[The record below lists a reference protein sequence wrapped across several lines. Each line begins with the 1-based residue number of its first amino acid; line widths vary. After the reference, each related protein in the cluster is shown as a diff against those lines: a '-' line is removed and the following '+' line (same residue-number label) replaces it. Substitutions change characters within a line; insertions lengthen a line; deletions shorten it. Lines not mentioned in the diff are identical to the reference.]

1 MPRTHVTIRWNMRP
15 ATIAV
20 NAATRSRQA
29 VIKAA
34 YDVENYAKRIV
45 PVDTGNLKN
54 SIQTEITGDFTATV
68 GPRVANF
75 QEVYYAPFIE
85 YGTSRMAA
93 RPYMRPSAEHVR
105 QSLIDALHQIV
116 ED

>member
-20 NAATRSRQA
+20 NAATRARQA
-29 VIKAA
+29 IIKAA
-34 YDVENYAKRIV
+34 YDVENYAKRVV

-54 SIQTEITGDFTATV
+54 SIQTEVISDFSATV

-75 QEVYYAPFIE
+75 EEVYYAPFVE
-85 YGTSRMAA
+85 YGTLYMAA
-93 RPYMRPSAEHVR
+93 RPYMRPAAEHVR
-105 QSLIDALHQIV
+105 QSLIAALHQIV